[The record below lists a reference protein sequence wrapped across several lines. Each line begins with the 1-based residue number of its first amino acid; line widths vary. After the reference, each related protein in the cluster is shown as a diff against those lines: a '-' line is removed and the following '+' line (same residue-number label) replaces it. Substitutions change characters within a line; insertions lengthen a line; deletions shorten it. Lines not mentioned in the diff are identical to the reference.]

1 MSTLSDPLDA
11 YFLQQLLTTQTFGRT
26 LHVLTQTASTND
38 VAKMLAQQGAPEG
51 TVVLAEHQTQGRG
64 RQGRS
69 FASPGGVGI
78 YLSLLL
84 RPRVEVSRFPQLTLC
99 VAVAVADA
107 LTEGG
112 ALLIDL
118 KWPNDV
124 CIRGKKVAGIL
135 TEGVL
140 LPHVSPAVI
149 IGIGINVN
157 TTLGHLP
164 PDLHTQVTSLALAT
178 GHFWARP
185 PLIALLLSHLER
197 LYQTFQQVGI
207 APILSQWLHYS
218 RVVGRRARF
227 PQEHGMATGVVLGLD
242 DDGALV
248 VQDAVGQQ
256 HRVVSGGVIFE

>member
-1 MSTLSDPLDA
+1 M
-11 YFLQQLLTTQTFGRT
+11 

-38 VAKMLAQQGAPEG
+38 VAKTLAQQGAPEG

-69 FASPGGVGI
+69 FASPRGVGI

-84 RPRVEVSRFPQLTLC
+84 RPQFEVSRFPQLTLC

-107 LTEGG
+107 LTESG
-112 ALLIDL
+112 ALPIDL

-124 CIRGKKVAGIL
+124 CMHGKKVAGIL

-140 LPHVSPAVI
+140 LPYTSPVVI

-157 TTLGHLP
+157 TTLEHLP
-164 PDLHTQVTSLALAT
+164 PDLHPQVTSLALAT
-178 GHFWARP
+178 GHCWARP
-185 PLIALLLSHLER
+185 PLIALLLNHLER
-197 LYQTFQQVGI
+197 LYQTFQRVGI

-218 RVVGRRARF
+218 RVIGRRARF
-227 PQEHGMATGVVLGLD
+227 SQEHGTTTGVVLGLD
-242 DDGALV
+242 DYGALV
-248 VQDAVGQQ
+248 VQDTAGQQ
-256 HRVVSGGVIFE
+256 HHITSGGVIFE